1 LSRLPGLFLELIGT
15 GILLVWGVAREPGGK
30 EQQEAGKRERER
42 EREREKHMSE
52 LLPRLPHCVQR
63 KSR

>member
-1 LSRLPGLFLELIGT
+1 LELIGT
-15 GILLVWGVAREPGGK
+15 GILLVWGVALEPCGK
-30 EQQEAGKRERER
+30 EQQEAGKRER